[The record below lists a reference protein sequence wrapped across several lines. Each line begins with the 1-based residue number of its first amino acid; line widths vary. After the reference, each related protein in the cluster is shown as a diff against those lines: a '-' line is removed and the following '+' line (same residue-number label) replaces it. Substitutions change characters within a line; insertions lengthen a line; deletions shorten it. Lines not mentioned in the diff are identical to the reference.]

1 MPFRRAAFALTPP
14 SLAIFIV
21 SLVLAIIALLVRYA
35 GVSMPVIKSSH
46 VFDVLALA
54 YVLLA
59 LGVLLRRL

>member
-14 SLAIFIV
+14 SLAIFAI
-21 SLVLAIIALLVRYA
+21 SLILALLALLVRYA
-35 GVSMPVIKSSH
+35 GVSVPVIKSGH
-46 VFDVLALA
+46 IFDVLAIA